1 GKERRDLRAS
11 GPWNE
16 QENEGRGR
24 GYHGGQAHERA
35 RGPYNEEENEGRGR
49 RYQGGQTHERARG
62 AWNEQENEGRGRR
75 YQGGQAQEGARGLR
89 NGQGNEG
96 RGRRMQPQENPHFY
110 QNPTPVG
117 AQLSEQ
123 PQQVKRIGYKF
134 LESLLQKDP
143 SEVVITLASSSGLKE
158 LLSQMAMKPNFL
170 QLVCQVIRKACS
182 SRMDRQSVQQLL
194 GLVKESNFLK
204 ICLPQYVSDMMTEAV
219 PAVRH
224 QYPVHI
230 SNIIS
235 LLQDLVSIFPVSSVQ
250 KISILLTVLPASINA
265 LRASG
270 VDITEETEKNLNK
283 VQMLVQH
290 LQEKRREGTLR
301 ADNYTLMQP
310 QTDGQEETYRTMT
323 IYPTYNEVHL
333 DKKPFLRPNNVSGRY
348 ESTSIYLDT
357 HFRLLREDFVRPLRE
372 GILELLQSF
381 EDKGL
386 RKKKFDDIRI
396 YFDTKIIAPLCS
408 PTGIVYKVQFDIKP
422 LKFVRWQNSKRLLY
436 GSLICMSKDHFETC
450 LFATVSNRDN
460 ADLAHGIVQLCFNAQ
475 SQALLAEVQPSD
487 SFLMVETTAYF
498 EAYLHVLEGLQE
510 IQEED
515 IPFQKYIVE
524 CDAQVKKPAYL
535 TMDTA
540 YNFAPLME
548 DPLSDEEIHPD
559 GLRRQSVHVLDTKQW
574 LSAET
579 LRLDESQMQA
589 LSLALTKELAII
601 QGPPGTGKTYVGLK
615 IVQALLT
622 NKHVWQTT
630 VQKSPILVVC
640 YTNHALDQFLEGIYT
655 FQKHGMVRVGG
666 RSSSEVLKQFTLREL
681 RKKCEFRHSLPMHLR
696 RAYVNITSEMKQAEQ
711 ELHEGA
717 KHLEC
722 TTYGVL
728 HERHLEACIAPH
740 HWDSLMNGLVRE
752 DGEEFYYSASQHSMI
767 LEWLGLGVTVF
778 TQDAAENIEAENP
791 EQEWEGEAEE
801 ELLEIPEEAD
811 LIQADRVIED
821 EEAAKPQGR
830 KEEEHRGAHG
840 LARVLLAMKLEDQE
854 EETAQ
859 PQRKTAEWEVTRK
872 KMKQK
877 MKAELCKLSA
887 MSELEAKA
895 IQDLWQLDLN
905 SRWRLYRLWLQTY
918 QGFIRRQILRH
929 EQQYQAAAERLTEL
943 RLQED
948 FCILKEAQV
957 VGMTTTGAAKYRQI
971 LQKVKPRIVIIEE
984 AAEVLEAHT
993 ITTLSKACQHLIL
1006 IGDHQQLRPSANV
1019 YDLAKNF
1026 NLEVSLF
1033 ERLVK
1038 VNFPFVRLKY
1048 QHRMCPEIA
1057 QLLSPHIYQEL
1068 ENHPSVLK
1076 YENIKGVLS
1085 NLFFVEHDFPEQ
1097 EIQEGKSHQNA
1108 HEAQF
1113 VVELCKYFLCQDY
1126 LPSQITILT
1135 TYTGQLFCLRK
1146 LMPAKTFAGV
1156 KVHVVDKYQGEE
1168 NDIILLSLVR
1178 SNKEERTG
1186 FLQIPNRICVALSRA
1201 KKGLYCIG
1209 NMRMLSKVPLWS
1221 KIIHILREKGHIGRS
1236 LVLCCQNH
1244 PETKTLVSTAADFSK
1259 VPEGGC
1265 SRPCEFR
1272 LSCGH
1277 VCTRACHPYDIEH
1290 KEYQCLKPC
1299 QKVLCADGHRCPRSC
1314 YEPCGPCMVIV
1325 EKTIS
1330 KCGHLQ
1336 MVPCFTPDSEFLCQ
1350 EPCQKKL
1357 NCGHACNK
1365 LCGQECTKQCPELVT
1380 VMLKCAKKGLYCI
1393 GNMRMLSKVPLW
1405 SKIIHILREKGHIG
1419 RSLVLCCQNH
1429 PETKTLVS
1437 TAADFSKVPEGG
1449 CSRPCEFRLSCG
1461 HVCTRACHPYDI
1473 EHKEYQCL
1481 KPCQKVLCADGHRC
1495 PWSCYEPCG
1504 PCMVIVEKTI
1514 SKCGH
1519 LQMVP
1524 CFTPDSEFLC
1534 QEPCQKKLNC
1544 GHACNK
1550 LCGQECTKQCPEL
1563 VTVMLKCGHN
1573 QQLKC
1578 QIAEEMKDEKPV
1590 ECKTKC
1596 SVTLECGHVCAGS
1609 CHTCFEGRFH
1619 KPCNSPCKRFLVCS
1633 HKCQQPCTT
1642 ECPPCQLECQNR
1654 CVHSR
1659 CKKKCGMSCF
1669 PCAEPCEWQCQHYR
1683 CTNLCSEPCNR
1694 PRCNVPCAKLLC
1706 CGHPCIG
1713 LCGEPCPK
1721 KCLVCDREELTQ
1733 IFFGF
1738 EEDPDARFVQLE
1750 DCGHVFESQG
1760 LDHYMDEDDNVI
1772 KLKVC
1777 PICQTPIRKNL
1788 RYGTIVKRRLDE
1800 IEKVKEKIQGS
1811 AQEIESSR
1819 QRLRAALLG
1828 NAVLQRNLP
1837 LKYLMLEDKLGA
1849 SDLSA
1854 KSIGLIENQLNFY
1867 ERVADLTNSLS
1878 KIDASERKALRK
1890 RLDEVQEWLDK
1901 PRLSFTGQELSD
1913 LQSEI
1918 QRLTYLLSLLARCKG
1933 ASGMIAPALAAEIA
1947 SAREIL
1953 EGTKKFTED
1962 DEAAM
1967 KAALERLYAALPLSG
1982 LGISEV
1988 ERVQIVRAIGCP
2000 RGHWFKCRNGHIYV
2014 IGDCG
2019 GAMERSTCPE
2029 CHAVI
2034 GGTNHTLDSTNS
2046 LASEMDGATHAAWSE
2061 TANNL
2066 LNFEELH
2073 RLL

>member
-1 GKERRDLRAS
+1 GQREERS
-11 GPWNE
+11 GGSIWRVPQSSKNKPRNHGGQSNSGVTGCWNE
-16 QENEGRGR
+16 QENEGRR
-24 GYHGGQAHERA
+24 MRHQGGQAHERA
-35 RGPYNEEENEGRGR
+35 RG
-49 RYQGGQTHERARG
+49 T
-62 AWNEQENEGRGRR
+62 WNEQGNEGKGRR
-75 YQGGQAQEGARGLR
+75 CQDGRAQEGARGPR
-89 NGQGNEG
+89 NGQENES
-96 RGRRMQPQENPHFY
+96 RGRRMQPRENLHFY
-110 QNPTPVG
+110 QNPTPGG
-117 AQLSEQ
+117 AQFSEQ
-123 PQQVKRIGYKF
+123 PQQVRRIGYKY

-143 SEVVITLASSSGLKE
+143 SEVVITLASSLGLKE
-158 LLSQMAMKPNFL
+158 LLSQTAMKPNFL
-170 QLVCQVIRKACS
+170 QLICQVLKKACS

-194 GLVKESNFLK
+194 GVVKESNFLK
-204 ICLPQYVSDMMTEAV
+204 ICLPQYVSDMIMEAV

-224 QYPVHI
+224 QYPLHI

-235 LLQDLVSIFPVSSVQ
+235 LLRDLISIFPASSVQ

-265 LRASG
+265 LKASG
-270 VDITEETEKNLNK
+270 VDITEETEKNLNE

-310 QTDGQEETYRTMT
+310 QTDSQEETYRTMT
-323 IYPTYNEVHL
+323 IYPTYNEVHHRE
-333 DKKPFLRPNNVSGRY
+333 KPFLRPNIVSGRY

-372 GILELLQSF
+372 GIWELLQSF
-381 EDKGL
+381 DDKGL

-396 YFDTKIIAPLCS
+396 YFDTRIIAPLCS
-408 PTGIVYKVQFDIKP
+408 PTSIVYKVQFDIKP

-450 LFATVSNRDN
+450 LFATVSNRDH
-460 ADLAHGIVQLCFNAQ
+460 ADLAHGIVQLCFNAE

-498 EAYLHVLEGLQE
+498 EAYRHVLEGLQE

-535 TMDTA
+535 TMDTD
-540 YNFAPLME
+540 YNFAPLVE
-548 DPLSDEEIHPD
+548 DPLPDEEIHPD
-559 GLRRQSVHVLDTKQW
+559 GLRRQSVRVLDPKQW
-574 LSAET
+574 LSMET

-589 LSLALTKELAII
+589 FSLALTKELAII

-622 NKHVWQTT
+622 NKHVWQGTA
-630 VQKSPILVVC
+630 QKSPILIVC

-655 FQKHGMVRVGG
+655 FQKDGMVRVGG
-666 RSSSEVLKQFTLREL
+666 RSSSEVLKQFTLKEL
-681 RKKCEFRHSLPMHLR
+681 RKKSEFRYNLPMHLR
-696 RAYVNITSEMKQAEQ
+696 RAYVNVRGDFTGDDGTSEMKQAEQ

-717 KHLEC
+717 KRLEC

-728 HERHLEACIAPH
+728 HERHLEACIAPK
-740 HWDSLMNGLVRE
+740 HWDSLMSGL
-752 DGEEFYYSASQHSMI
+752 DNEEFYYSASRHSMI
-767 LEWLGLGVTVF
+767 LEWLGLGTTVF
-778 TQDAAENIEAENP
+778 TQNAAENTGAENSGGQQ
-791 EQEWEGEAEE
+791 EREEEWEGEAEE
-801 ELLEIPEEAD
+801 ELLQIPEEAD
-811 LIQADRVIED
+811 LIEADRVIED

-830 KEEEHRGAHG
+830 KEEEHRAVHE
-840 LARVLLAMKLEDQE
+840 LASMLLAMKLEDQE
-854 EETAQ
+854 EGTAQ
-859 PQRKTAEWEVTRK
+859 TQQKTMQWEVTAAQRK

-877 MKAELCKLSA
+877 MKVELRKLNA
-887 MSELEAKA
+887 MTELEAKA
-895 IQDLWQLDLN
+895 IQNLWQLDLS
-905 SRWRLYRLWLQTY
+905 SRWRLYRFWLQTY
-918 QGFIRRQILRH
+918 QGLIRQRILQH
-929 EQQYQAAAERLTEL
+929 ERQYQAAAERLTEL

-948 FCILKEAQV
+948 LCILKEAQV

-971 LQKVKPRIVIIEE
+971 LQKVEPRIVIVEE

-993 ITTLSKACQHLIL
+993 IATLSKACQHLIL
-1006 IGDHQQLRPSANV
+1006 IGDHQQLRPTANV

-1038 VNFPFVRLKY
+1038 VDFPFVCLKY
-1048 QHRMCPEIA
+1048 QHRMRPEIA
-1057 QLLSPHIYQEL
+1057 QLISPHIYQEL

-1097 EIQEGKSHQNA
+1097 EIQEGKSHQNL

-1113 VVELCKYFLCQDY
+1113 VVELCKYLLCQGY

-1178 SNKEERTG
+1178 SNREERTG

-1209 NMRMLSKVPLWS
+1209 NMRMLGKVPLWS
-1221 KIIHILREKGHIGRS
+1221 TIIRTLWDKGHIGRS
-1236 LVLCCQNH
+1236 LALCCQNH
-1244 PETKTLVSTAADFSK
+1244 PENKTLVSTAADFSQ

-1277 VCTRACHPYDIEH
+1277 VCTRACHPYDIQH
-1290 KEYQCLKPC
+1290 KDYQCLKPC
-1299 QKVLCADGHRCPRSC
+1299 QKVLCADGHRCPRTC
-1314 YEPCGPCMVIV
+1314 YEPCGPCVVTV

-1330 KCGHLQ
+1330 NCGHLQ
-1336 MVPCFTPDSEFLCQ
+1336 MVPCSTPDSKFLCQ

-1357 NCGHACNK
+1357 NCGHTCNNF
-1365 LCGQECTKQCPELVT
+1365 CGQECTKRCCELVT
-1380 VMLKCAKKGLYCI
+1380 V
-1393 GNMRMLSKVPLW
+1393 
-1405 SKIIHILREKGHIG
+1405 
-1419 RSLVLCCQNH
+1419 
-1429 PETKTLVS
+1429 T
-1437 TAADFSKVPEGG
+1437 
-1449 CSRPCEFRLSCG
+1449 
-1461 HVCTRACHPYDI
+1461 
-1473 EHKEYQCL
+1473 
-1481 KPCQKVLCADGHRC
+1481 
-1495 PWSCYEPCG
+1495 
-1504 PCMVIVEKTI
+1504 
-1514 SKCGH
+1514 
-1519 LQMVP
+1519 
-1524 CFTPDSEFLC
+1524 
-1534 QEPCQKKLNC
+1534 
-1544 GHACNK
+1544 
-1550 LCGQECTKQCPEL
+1550 
-1563 VTVMLKCGHN
+1563 LKCGHN
-1573 QQLKC
+1573 QQVKC
-1578 QIAEEMKDEKPV
+1578 WITEEMKHGKPV

-1596 SVTLECGHVCAGS
+1596 SVTLECGHVCSGS

-1619 KPCNSPCKRFLVCS
+1619 KPCNSPCKHFLVCS

-1642 ECPPCQLECQNR
+1642 ECPPCQLECQN
-1654 CVHSR
+1654 CCIHSR
-1659 CKKKCGMSCF
+1659 CKKKCGENCV
-1669 PCAEPCEWQCQHYR
+1669 PCAEPCEWRCQHYQ
-1683 CTNLCSEPCNR
+1683 CTSLCSEPCNR

-1760 LDHYMDEDDNVI
+1760 LDHYMDDDEDDDVI

-1777 PICQTPIRKNL
+1777 PICQTPIRRNL

-1811 AQEIESSR
+1811 ALEIESSR
-1819 QRLRAALLG
+1819 QRLQAALTG
-1828 NAVLQRNLP
+1828 NAALQRNLP
-1837 LKYLMLEDKLGA
+1837 IKYLMLQHKLEA
-1849 SDLSA
+1849 SDLSR

-1867 ERVADLTNSLS
+1867 QRVADLTNSMS
-1878 KIDASERKALRK
+1878 KIDASERKGLRK

-1918 QRLTYLLSLLARCKG
+1918 QRLTYLLNLLARCEG
-1933 ASGMIAPALAAEIA
+1933 ATRMITPALAADIA
-1947 SAREIL
+1947 SIRKIL
-1953 EGTKKFTED
+1953 EETKKFTKEN
-1962 DEAAM
+1962 EAAV
-1967 KAALERLYAALPLSG
+1967 KAKLQRLRTALPVSG
-1982 LGISEV
+1982 LGISEA
-1988 ERVQIVRAIGCP
+1988 ERVQIVNAIGCP

-2014 IGDCG
+2014 IGECG
-2019 GAMERSTCPE
+2019 GAMERSKCPE

-2034 GGTNHTLDSTNS
+2034 GGTNHALDSTNS

>member
-1 GKERRDLRAS
+1 VWHADHWDTAFVQRGRNRTNNAS
-11 GPWNE
+11 GLAAQLGESRQASNYTLLP
-16 QENEGRGR
+16 
-24 GYHGGQAHERA
+24 GQREERF
-35 RGPYNEEENEGRGR
+35 ENEGRGR
-49 RYQGGQTHERARG
+49 RYE
-62 AWNEQENEGRGRR
+62 
-75 YQGGQAQEGARGLR
+75 GGQAQEGARGLR
-89 NGQGNEG
+89 NGQENEG
-96 RGRRMQPQENPHFY
+96 RGRKMQPQENPCFY
-110 QNPTPVG
+110 QNPTPG
-117 AQLSEQ
+117 GTQLSEQ
-123 PQQVKRIGYKF
+123 PQQVRRIGYKF
-134 LESLLQKDP
+134 LETLLQKDP
-143 SEVVITLASSSGLKE
+143 SEVVITLASSLGLKE
-158 LLSQMAMKPNFL
+158 LLSQTAMKPNFL
-170 QLVCQVIRKACS
+170 QLVCQVLRKACS

-194 GLVKESNFLK
+194 GVVKESNFLK
-204 ICLPQYVSDMMTEAV
+204 ICLPQYVSDMMMEAV
-219 PAVRH
+219 PAARH

-235 LLQDLVSIFPVSSVQ
+235 LLQDLISIFPASSVQ

-310 QTDGQEETYRTMT
+310 GPDGQEETYRTMT
-323 IYPTYNEVHL
+323 IYPTYNEVHH
-333 DKKPFLRPNNVSGRY
+333 DEKPFLRPNIVSGRY

-357 HFRLLREDFVRPLRE
+357 HFRLLREDFIRPLRE

-386 RKKKFDDIRI
+386 RKKKFNDIRI
-396 YFDTKIIAPLCS
+396 YFDTRIITPLCS

-498 EAYLHVLEGLQE
+498 EAYRHVLEGLQE

-524 CDAQVKKPAYL
+524 CDVQVEKPTYL

-548 DPLSDEEIHPD
+548 DPLSDAEMHPD
-559 GLRRQSVHVLDTKQW
+559 GLRRQSVHILDPKQW
-574 LSAET
+574 LSMET

-589 LSLALTKELAII
+589 LSLALTKELAVI

-622 NKHVWQTT
+622 NKHVWQSTD
-630 VQKSPILVVC
+630 QKSPILIVC

-666 RSSSEVLKQFTLREL
+666 RSSSQVLKQFTLREL
-681 RKKCEFRHSLPMHLR
+681 RKKCEFRYNLPMHLR

-728 HERHLEACIAPH
+728 HERHLEACIAPQ
-740 HWDSLMNGLVRE
+740 HWDSLMNGLVS
-752 DGEEFYYSASQHSMI
+752 EFYYSASQHSMI

-778 TQDAAENIEAENP
+778 TQNAAEDVVQERE
-791 EQEWEGEAEE
+791 EEWEGEAEE
-801 ELLEIPEEAD
+801 ELLQIPEEAD

-830 KEEEHRGAHG
+830 KEEEHRAVHE
-840 LARVLLAMKLEDQE
+840 LASVLLAMKVEDQE
-854 EETAQ
+854 EGTAQ
-859 PQRKTAEWEVTRK
+859 PQQKTMQWEITAAQRK

-877 MKAELCKLSA
+877 MKVELRKLSA
-887 MSELEAKA
+887 MTELEAKA
-895 IQDLWQLDLN
+895 VQDLWQLDLS

-918 QGFIRRQILRH
+918 QGFIRRRILQH

-948 FCILKEAQV
+948 LCILKEAQV

-971 LQKVKPRIVIIEE
+971 LQKVEPRIVIVEE

-1006 IGDHQQLRPSANV
+1006 IGDHQQLRPTANV

-1048 QHRMCPEIA
+1048 QHRMRPEIA

-1097 EIQEGKSHQNA
+1097 EIQEGKSHQNP

-1209 NMRMLSKVPLWS
+1209 NMRMLGSVPLWS
-1221 KIIHILREKGHIGRS
+1221 KIIHTLREKGHIGRS

-1265 SRPCEFR
+1265 SRPCECR

-1277 VCTRACHPYDIEH
+1277 VCTRACHPYDTQH

-1336 MVPCFTPDSEFLCQ
+1336 MVPCSISDTEFLCQ

-1357 NCGHACNK
+1357 NCGHTCNK
-1365 LCGQECTKQCPELVT
+1365 FCGQECTK
-1380 VMLKCAKKGLYCI
+1380 
-1393 GNMRMLSKVPLW
+1393 R
-1405 SKIIHILREKGHIG
+1405 
-1419 RSLVLCCQNH
+1419 
-1429 PETKTLVS
+1429 
-1437 TAADFSKVPEGG
+1437 
-1449 CSRPCEFRLSCG
+1449 
-1461 HVCTRACHPYDI
+1461 
-1473 EHKEYQCL
+1473 
-1481 KPCQKVLCADGHRC
+1481 
-1495 PWSCYEPCG
+1495 
-1504 PCMVIVEKTI
+1504 
-1514 SKCGH
+1514 
-1519 LQMVP
+1519 
-1524 CFTPDSEFLC
+1524 
-1534 QEPCQKKLNC
+1534 
-1544 GHACNK
+1544 
-1550 LCGQECTKQCPEL
+1550 CPEL

-1573 QQLKC
+1573 QQVKC
-1578 QIAEEMKDEKPV
+1578 WMTEEMKHEMPV

-1596 SVTLECGHVCAGS
+1596 SVMLKCGHVCSGS

-1642 ECPPCQLECQNR
+1642 ECPPCQLECQNH
-1654 CVHSR
+1654 CIHSK
-1659 CKKKCGMSCF
+1659 CKKKCGERCF
-1669 PCAEPCEWQCQHYR
+1669 PCAEPCEWRCQHYQ
-1683 CTNLCSEPCNR
+1683 CTNLCSEPCSR

-1721 KCLVCDREELTQ
+1721 KCLVCDHEELTQ

-1760 LDHYMDEDDNVI
+1760 LDHYMDDDDDDVI

-1777 PICQTPIRKNL
+1777 PLCQTPIRKNL

-1800 IEKVKEKIQGS
+1800 IERVKEKIQGP

-1819 QRLRAALLG
+1819 QRLQAALTG
-1828 NAVLQRNLP
+1828 SAVLQRNLP
-1837 LKYLMLEDKLGA
+1837 LKYLMLEDKLKA
-1849 SDLSA
+1849 SDLST
-1854 KSIGLIENQLNFY
+1854 KSIGLIENELNFY
-1867 ERVADLTNSLS
+1867 KRVADLTNSMS
-1878 KIDASERKALRK
+1878 KIDASERKGLRK
-1890 RLDEVQEWLDK
+1890 RLHEVQEWLDK

-1918 QRLTYLLSLLARCKG
+1918 QRLTHLMNLLARCKG
-1933 ASGMIAPALAAEIA
+1933 ASGMITPALGAEIA
-1947 SAREIL
+1947 RVRAVL
-1953 EGTKKFTED
+1953 EGTKQFTEE
-1962 DEAAM
+1962 DEAAV
-1967 KAALERLYAALPLSG
+1967 KADLERLCAALPLLG
-1982 LGISEV
+1982 LGVSEA
-1988 ERVQIVRAIGCP
+1988 ERVQIVSAIGCP

-2014 IGDCG
+2014 IGECG
-2019 GAMERSTCPE
+2019 GAMERSRCPE
-2029 CHAVI
+2029 CQAVI
-2034 GGTNHTLDSTNS
+2034 GGADHALDSTNS
-2046 LASEMDGATHAAWSE
+2046 LAPEMDGATHAAWSE

-2066 LNFEELH
+2066 LNLAEPPH
-2073 RLL
+2073 RL

>member
-1 GKERRDLRAS
+1 MDGAGQEPRSWQSRPGERGHANHRFTQTSRDRVNNGSGQAHKRAAQAGENPQASNYPLLPGQREENFGGTGRFFNHGRRNQGGQANS
-11 GPWNE
+11 GSTGHWNE

-24 GYHGGQAHERA
+24 KHQDRQAHERARGSWNEQENEGRVKRYQGGQAHERA
-35 RGPYNEEENEGRGR
+35 RRPWNEQENEGRVK
-49 RYQGGQTHERARG
+49 RYQGGQTHERAREP
-62 AWNEQENEGRGRR
+62 WNEQENEGRVKR
-75 YQGGQAQEGARGLR
+75 YQGGQAHERAREPWNEQKNEDRGRKHQSGQAHDGARGLR
-89 NGQGNEG
+89 NGQENEG
-96 RGRRMQPQENPHFY
+96 RGRRMQPGENPRFH
-110 QNPTPVG
+110 QNPTPGG

-123 PQQVKRIGYKF
+123 PQQTKRIGYKF

-143 SEVVITLASSSGLKE
+143 SEVVITLASSLGLKE
-158 LLSQMAMKPNFL
+158 LLSQTSMKPTFL
-170 QLVCQVIRKACS
+170 QLICQVLRKACS

-194 GLVKESNFLK
+194 GVVKESNFLK
-204 ICLPQYVSDMMTEAV
+204 ICLPQYVSDMITEAV

-224 QYPVHI
+224 QYPEHI
-230 SNIIS
+230 GNIIS
-235 LLQDLVSIFPVSSVQ
+235 LLQDLISIFPASSVQ
-250 KISILLTVLPASINA
+250 NTSILLTVLPASINA

-270 VDITEETEKNLNK
+270 VDITEETEKNLKK

-310 QTDGQEETYRTMT
+310 QADGQEETYRTMT
-323 IYPTYNEVHL
+323 IYPTYNEVHH
-333 DKKPFLRPNNVSGRY
+333 DEKPFLRPNIVSGRY

-396 YFDTKIIAPLCS
+396 YFDTRIITPLCS
-408 PTGIVYKVQFDIKP
+408 SSGIVYKVQFDTKP

-436 GSLICMSKDHFETC
+436 GSLVCMSKDHFETC
-450 LFATVSNRDN
+450 LFATVSNRDS
-460 ADLAHGIVQLCFNAQ
+460 ADLAQGIVQLCFNTQ

-498 EAYLHVLEGLQE
+498 EAYRHVLEGLQE
-510 IQEED
+510 IHEED

-524 CDAQVKKPAYL
+524 CDAHVKEPTYL
-535 TMDTA
+535 TMGTT

-548 DPLSDEEIHPD
+548 DSPTDEDMHPD
-559 GLRRQSVHVLDTKQW
+559 GLRRQSVNVLDSNQW
-574 LSAET
+574 PSMET

-622 NKHVWQTT
+622 NEHVWQST

-655 FQKHGMVRVGG
+655 FQKSGMVRVGG

-681 RKKCEFRHSLPMHLR
+681 RKKCEFRRNLPMHLR
-696 RAYVNITSEMKQAEQ
+696 RAYVNITSQMKQAEQ

-728 HERHLEACIAPH
+728 HERHLEACIAPQ
-740 HWDSLMNGLVRE
+740 HWDSLMSGLDE
-752 DGEEFYYSASQHSMI
+752 EEFYYNGSMI

-778 TQDAAENIEAENP
+778 TQSAAENLGAENP
-791 EQEWEGEAEE
+791 GGQQQREEEQEVEAEE

-821 EEAAKPQGR
+821 EETAKPRRR
-830 KEEEHRGAHG
+830 KEEAVHE
-840 LARVLLAMKLEDQE
+840 LASVLLAMKLENQE
-854 EETAQ
+854 EGTAQ
-859 PQRKTAEWEVTRK
+859 PQQKAMQWEITAAQRK

-877 MKAELCKLSA
+877 MRVELRKLSA
-887 MSELEAKA
+887 MTELEAKT
-895 IQDLWQLDLN
+895 IRDVWQLDLS
-905 SRWRLYRLWLQTY
+905 SRWRLYRHWLQMY
-918 QGFIRRQILRH
+918 QGFIRRRILQH
-929 EQQYQAAAERLTEL
+929 EQQYQAAAERLAEL

-948 FCILKEAQV
+948 LCILKEAQV

-971 LQKVKPRIVIIEE
+971 LQKVEPRIVIVEE

-1006 IGDHQQLRPSANV
+1006 IGDHQQ
-1019 YDLAKNF
+1019 
-1026 NLEVSLF
+1026 
-1033 ERLVK
+1033 
-1038 VNFPFVRLKY
+1038 
-1048 QHRMCPEIA
+1048 HRMRPEIA
-1057 QLLSPHIYQEL
+1057 RLLSPHIYQEL

-1097 EIQEGKSHQNA
+1097 EIQEGKSHQNL

-1135 TYTGQLFCLRK
+1135 TYTGQLSCLRK

-1178 SNKEERTG
+1178 SNKEERSG
-1186 FLQIPNRICVALSRA
+1186 FLQISNRICVALSRA

-1209 NMRMLSKVPLWS
+1209 NMRMLGKVPLWS
-1221 KIIHILREKGHIGRS
+1221 KIIHTLREKGHIGRS
-1236 LVLCCQNH
+1236 LMLCCQNH
-1244 PETKTLVSTAADFSK
+1244 PETKTLVSAAADFSK

-1277 VCTRACHPYDIEH
+1277 VCTRACHPYDTQH

-1299 QKVLCADGHRCPRSC
+1299 QKVLCTDGHRCPQLC
-1314 YEPCGPCMVIV
+1314 YEPCGPCMVKV

-1330 KCGHLQ
+1330 KCGHQQ
-1336 MVPCFTPDSEFLCQ
+1336 MVPCSTPDTEFFCQ

-1357 NCGHACNK
+1357 NCGHTCNK
-1365 LCGQECTKQCPELVT
+1365 FCGQECTTACPELVT
-1380 VMLKCAKKGLYCI
+1380 VA
-1393 GNMRMLSKVPLW
+1393 
-1405 SKIIHILREKGHIG
+1405 
-1419 RSLVLCCQNH
+1419 
-1429 PETKTLVS
+1429 
-1437 TAADFSKVPEGG
+1437 
-1449 CSRPCEFRLSCG
+1449 
-1461 HVCTRACHPYDI
+1461 
-1473 EHKEYQCL
+1473 
-1481 KPCQKVLCADGHRC
+1481 
-1495 PWSCYEPCG
+1495 
-1504 PCMVIVEKTI
+1504 
-1514 SKCGH
+1514 
-1519 LQMVP
+1519 
-1524 CFTPDSEFLC
+1524 
-1534 QEPCQKKLNC
+1534 
-1544 GHACNK
+1544 
-1550 LCGQECTKQCPEL
+1550 
-1563 VTVMLKCGHN
+1563 LKCGHI
-1573 QQLKC
+1573 QQVKC
-1578 QIAEEMKDEKPV
+1578 WITEEMKHGMPV

-1596 SVTLECGHVCAGS
+1596 SVTLECGHVCPGS

-1619 KPCNSPCKRFLVCS
+1619 KPCNRPCKRFLVCS

-1642 ECPPCQLECQNR
+1642 ECPPCQLDCQNH
-1654 CVHSR
+1654 CIHSR
-1659 CKKKCGMSCF
+1659 CKKKCGESCF
-1669 PCAEPCEWQCQHYR
+1669 PCAEPCEWRCRHYQ

-1694 PRCNVPCAKLLC
+1694 PRCNVPCTKLLH

-1713 LCGEPCPK
+1713 LCGEPCPQ
-1721 KCLVCDREELTQ
+1721 KCLVCDREEVTQ

-1760 LDHYMDEDDNVI
+1760 LDHYMDEDDDVI

-1777 PICQTPIRKNL
+1777 PVCQTPIRKNL
-1788 RYGTIVKRRLDE
+1788 RYGTIVQRRLDE
-1800 IEKVKEKIQGS
+1800 IERVKEKIQGPV
-1811 AQEIESSR
+1811 QEIESRR
-1819 QRLRAALLG
+1819 QSLQAALAG

-1837 LKYLMLEDKLGA
+1837 LKYLMLEDKLRV
-1849 SDLSA
+1849 SVLST
-1854 KSIGLIENQLNFY
+1854 KSIGLIENLLNFY
-1867 ERVADLTNSLS
+1867 ERLADLTNSMS
-1878 KIDASERKALRK
+1878 KIDASERKELRK
-1890 RLDEVQEWLDK
+1890 RLDEVQKWLDK

-1913 LQSEI
+1913 LQVEI

-1933 ASGMIAPALAAEIA
+1933 ASGRITPALAEEIA
-1947 SAREIL
+1947 SVREIL
-1953 EGTKKFTED
+1953 EGTKKFRDE
-1962 DEAAM
+1962 DEAVV
-1967 KAALERLYAALPLSG
+1967 KTKLERLCRALPVSG
-1982 LGISEV
+1982 LGISEA
-1988 ERVQIVRAIGCP
+1988 ERVQIVSAVGCSP
-2000 RGHWFKCRNGHIYV
+2000 GHWFKCKNGHIYV
-2014 IGDCG
+2014 IGECG
-2019 GAMERSTCPE
+2019 GAMERSRCPE
-2029 CHAVI
+2029 CHEAI

-2046 LASEMDGATHAAWSE
+2046 LAPEMDGATHAAWSD

-2066 LNFEELH
+2066 LNFEELR

>member
-1 GKERRDLRAS
+1 MEGAGRGPGLRLPRAGRRGHADHWDTGFIQRGRNRINSVSGQTHKTVAQAGENPQTSNYTPLLGQREERSECFFSRGRRNQGGQANS
-11 GPWNE
+11 GATGHWNE
-16 QENEGRGR
+16 QENEGRGK
-24 GYHGGQAHERA
+24 
-35 RGPYNEEENEGRGR
+35 

-62 AWNEQENEGRGRR
+62 PWNEQENEGRRRRHQGGQAYERDRGLWNEQDNEGRGRR
-75 YQGGQAQEGARGLR
+75 YQGGQAYERARGPWNMQENEGRGKCYQGGQALSGQAQEDARGLR
-89 NGQGNEG
+89 NGQENEG
-96 RGRRMQPQENPHFY
+96 KGRRIQPGRNTHFY
-110 QNPTPVG
+110 QKPTPGG

-123 PQQVKRIGYKF
+123 PQQVKKIGYKF
-134 LESLLQKDP
+134 LEGLLQKDP

-158 LLSQMAMKPNFL
+158 LLSQTAMKPSFL
-170 QLVCQVIRKACS
+170 QLICQVLRKACS

-194 GLVKESNFLK
+194 GVVKESNFLK
-204 ICLPQYVSDMMTEAV
+204 ICLPQYVSDMVTEAV

-224 QYPVHI
+224 QYPEHI
-230 SNIIS
+230 GNIIL
-235 LLQDLVSIFPVSSVQ
+235 LLQDLISIFPASSVQ

-270 VDITEETEKNLNK
+270 VDIMEETEKNLNK

-301 ADNYTLMQP
+301 ADNYTLMQL
-310 QTDGQEETYRTMT
+310 QADGQEETYRTMT
-323 IYPTYNEVHL
+323 IYPTYNEVHH
-333 DKKPFLRPNNVSGRY
+333 DEKPFLRPNIVSGRY

-372 GILELLQSF
+372 GISELLQSF

-396 YFDTKIIAPLCS
+396 YFDTRIIAPLCS
-408 PTGIVYKVQFDIKP
+408 PTGVVYKVQFDTKP
-422 LKFVRWQNSKRLLY
+422 LKFVRWQNSRRLLY
-436 GSLICMSKDHFETC
+436 GSLVCMSKDHFETC
-450 LFATVSNRDN
+450 LFATVSNRDST
-460 ADLAHGIVQLCFNAQ
+460 DLAKGIVQLCFNAQ
-475 SQALLAEVQPSD
+475 SQALLAEVRPSD

-498 EAYLHVLEGLQE
+498 EAYRHVLEGLQE

-524 CDAQVKKPAYL
+524 CDAQVKEPTYL
-535 TMDTA
+535 TVDTT
-540 YNFAPLME
+540 YNFAPLTE
-548 DPLSDEEIHPD
+548 DPLADEERAPD
-559 GLRRQSVHVLDTKQW
+559 GLRRQSFHVLDPNRW
-574 LSAET
+574 PSMET
-579 LRLDESQMQA
+579 LGLDESQMEA
-589 LSLALTKELAII
+589 LRLALTKELAII

-630 VQKSPILVVC
+630 VQNSPILVVC

-681 RKKCEFRHSLPMHLR
+681 RKKCEFRHNLPMHLR
-696 RAYVNITSEMKQAEQ
+696 RAYVNITSQMKQAEE
-711 ELHEGA
+711 ELHKGA

-728 HERHLEACIAPH
+728 HERHLEACIAPQ
-740 HWDSLMNGLVRE
+740 HWDSLMKGL
-752 DGEEFYYSASQHSMI
+752 DHEEFYYSAAQHSVI

-778 TQDAAENIEAENP
+778 TQSAAEDIEAENP
-791 EQEWEGEAEE
+791 GGQQEREEEQEGEAE

-821 EEAAKPQGR
+821 EEAAKPQKR
-830 KEEEHRGAHG
+830 KEEEHRAVRE
-840 LARVLLAMKLEDQE
+840 LASVLLAMKLENE
-854 EETAQ
+854 EEGTAQ
-859 PQRKTAEWEVTRK
+859 PQQKTVQWEITASQRK

-877 MKAELCKLSA
+877 MRVELRKLSA
-887 MSELEAKA
+887 MTELEAKS
-895 IQDLWQLDLN
+895 IQDLWQLDLS

-918 QGFIRRQILRH
+918 QGFIRRRILQH
-929 EQQYQAAAERLTEL
+929 EQQYQAAAERLAEL

-948 FCILKEAQV
+948 LCILKEAKV

-971 LQKVKPRIVIIEE
+971 LQKVEPRIVIVEE

-1006 IGDHQQLRPSANV
+1006 IGDHQQLQPSANV

-1048 QHRMCPEIA
+1048 QHRMRPEIA

-1097 EIQEGKSHQNA
+1097 EIQEGKSHQNP

-1156 KVHVVDKYQGEE
+1156 KVYVVDKYQGEE

-1209 NMRMLSKVPLWS
+1209 NMRMLGKVPLWS
-1221 KIIHILREKGHIGRS
+1221 KIIHTLREKGNIGRS
-1236 LVLCCQNH
+1236 LMLCCQNH

-1265 SRPCEFR
+1265 SHPCEFR

-1277 VCTRACHPYDIEH
+1277 VCTRACHPYDAQH
-1290 KEYQCLKPC
+1290 KKYQCLKPC
-1299 QKVLCADGHRCPRSC
+1299 QKVLCTKGHRCLQSC

-1336 MVPCFTPDSEFLCQ
+1336 MVPCSCPDSEFVCQ

-1357 NCGHACNK
+1357 NCGHTCNRF
-1365 LCGQECTKQCPELVT
+1365 CGQECTVRCPELVE
-1380 VMLKCAKKGLYCI
+1380 V
-1393 GNMRMLSKVPLW
+1393 
-1405 SKIIHILREKGHIG
+1405 
-1419 RSLVLCCQNH
+1419 
-1429 PETKTLVS
+1429 TLQ
-1437 TAADFSKVPEGG
+1437 
-1449 CSRPCEFRLSCG
+1449 CG
-1461 HVCTRACHPYDI
+1461 HSQQV
-1473 EHKEYQCL
+1473 
-1481 KPCQKVLCADGHRC
+1481 
-1495 PWSCYEPCG
+1495 
-1504 PCMVIVEKTI
+1504 
-1514 SKCGH
+1514 KCWI
-1519 LQMVP
+1519 
-1524 CFTPDSEFLC
+1524 T
-1534 QEPCQKKLNC
+1534 
-1544 GHACNK
+1544 
-1550 LCGQECTKQCPEL
+1550 
-1563 VTVMLKCGHN
+1563 
-1573 QQLKC
+1573 
-1578 QIAEEMKDEKPV
+1578 EEMKHGKPV
-1590 ECKTKC
+1590 ECRTKC
-1596 SVTLECGHVCAGS
+1596 SVTLECGHVCSGS

-1619 KPCNSPCKRFLVCS
+1619 KPCSSPCKRFLVCS
-1633 HKCQQPCTT
+1633 HKCRQPCTV
-1642 ECPPCQLECQNR
+1642 ECPPCQLDCQNH

-1659 CKKKCGMSCF
+1659 CKKKCGERCF
-1669 PCAEPCEWQCQHYR
+1669 PCVEPCEWRCQHYQ

-1694 PRCNVPCAKLLC
+1694 PRCNVPCTKLLR

-1721 KCLVCDREELTQ
+1721 KCLVCDHEEVTQ

-1760 LDHYMDEDDNVI
+1760 LDHYMDEDDDVI

-1777 PICQTPIRKNL
+1777 PVCQTPVRKNL

-1800 IEKVKEKIQGS
+1800 IEKVKEKIQGP

-1819 QRLRAALLG
+1819 RRLQAALIG

-1837 LKYLMLEDKLGA
+1837 HKYLMLEDKLKA
-1849 SDLSA
+1849 SDLSI

-1867 ERVADLTNSLS
+1867 KRVADLTDSMS
-1878 KIDASERKALRK
+1878 KIDVNERKGLKK
-1890 RLDEVQEWLDK
+1890 RLDEVQEWLDL
-1901 PRLSFTGQELSD
+1901 PRISFTGQELSD
-1913 LQSEI
+1913 LQAEI
-1918 QRLTYLLSLLARCKG
+1918 QRLTFLQSLLSRCKS
-1933 ASGMIAPALAAEIA
+1933 ASGMITAALAAEIA
-1947 SAREIL
+1947 SVREIL
-1953 EGTKKFTED
+1953 EGTKKFTKA
-1962 DEAAM
+1962 DEAAV
-1967 KAALERLYAALPLSG
+1967 KAELERLCTALPVSG
-1982 LGISEV
+1982 LGISEA

-2014 IGDCG
+2014 IGECG
-2019 GAMERSTCPE
+2019 GAMERSKCPE

-2046 LASEMDGATHAAWSE
+2046 LAPEMDGATHAAWSE
-2061 TANNL
+2061 AANNL
-2066 LNFEELH
+2066 LNFEELR

>member
-1 GKERRDLRAS
+1 GQREERFRSQIWRVPQSSKNKPRNQDGQANSGITRCCNGQENENRGRRHQGGRAYERTRGPWDEQENEDRGRRCQGGQARERTG

-16 QENEGRGR
+16 QENEGKGKR
-24 GYHGGQAHERA
+24 YQNGQAQEGT
-35 RGPYNEEENEGRGR
+35 RGLK
-49 RYQGGQTHERARG
+49 
-62 AWNEQENEGRGRR
+62 NEQENESRGRR
-75 YQGGQAQEGARGLR
+75 L
-89 NGQGNEG
+89 
-96 RGRRMQPQENPHFY
+96 QPWENPHFY
-110 QNPTPVG
+110 ENPTLGG

-123 PQQVKRIGYKF
+123 PQQVRRIGYKF
-134 LESLLQKDP
+134 LESLLWKDP
-143 SEVVITLASSSGLKE
+143 SEVVITLASSLGLKE
-158 LLSQMAMKPNFL
+158 LLSQVAMKPGFL
-170 QLVCQVIRKACS
+170 QLVCKVLRKACS
-182 SRMDRQSVQQLL
+182 SRMDRKSVQQLL
-194 GLVKESNFLK
+194 GVVRESNFLK
-204 ICLPQYVSDMMTEAV
+204 ICLPQYVSDMITEAD
-219 PAVRH
+219 PAVRQ

-230 SNIIS
+230 SSIVS
-235 LLQDLVSIFPVSSVQ
+235 LLRDLISVFPASSVQ
-250 KISILLTVLPASINA
+250 KISILLTVLPTSINA
-265 LRASG
+265 LKASG
-270 VDITEETEKNLNK
+270 VDITEETEKDLNE
-283 VQMLVQH
+283 VQNLVQH
-290 LQEKRREGTLR
+290 LWEKRREGTLR
-301 ADNYTLMQP
+301 TDNYILMQS
-310 QTDGQEETYRTMT
+310 QTDSQEETYRTMA
-323 IYPTYNEVHL
+323 IFPTYNEIHH
-333 DKKPFLRPNNVSGRY
+333 DEKPFLRPNIVSGRY
-348 ESTSIYLDT
+348 ESTNIYLDT

-381 EDKGL
+381 DRGL
-386 RKKKFDDIRI
+386 RNKKNDDIRI
-396 YFDTKIIAPLCS
+396 YSDTQIITPLCS

-436 GSLICMSKDHFETC
+436 GSLVCMSKDRFETC

-460 ADLAHGIVQLCFNAQ
+460 ADLAHGIVHLCFHEQ
-475 SQALLAEVQPSD
+475 SWALLAEVQPSD

-498 EAYLHVLEGLQE
+498 EAYRHVLEGLQE
-510 IQEED
+510 IREED

-548 DPLSDEEIHPD
+548 DPLSDEDIRPD
-559 GLRRQSVHVLDTKQW
+559 SLRKQSVRVLDPNQW
-574 LSAET
+574 LSMET

-615 IVQALLT
+615 IVKALLT
-622 NKHVWQTT
+622 NKHVWQSTT
-630 VQKSPILVVC
+630 QKSPILIVC

-681 RKKCEFRHSLPMHLR
+681 RKKCQFRYNLPMHLR
-696 RAYVNITSEMKQAEQ
+696 RAYVNITSEMKQAEE
-711 ELHEGA
+711 ELHEGVER
-717 KHLEC
+717 LEY

-728 HERHLEACIAPH
+728 HECHLKACIAPQ
-740 HWDSLMNGLVRE
+740 HWDSLMNGLE
-752 DGEEFYYSASQHSMI
+752 DDIASRHSVI
-767 LEWLGLGVTVF
+767 LEWLGLGVTVI
-778 TQDAAENIEAENP
+778 TQNATENILSENSGHQQ
-791 EQEWEGEAEE
+791 ETEEEWEDKVEE

-811 LIQADRVIED
+811 LIQADRVIDD
-821 EEAAKPQGR
+821 EEASKPQGR
-830 KEEEHRGAHG
+830 KEEAHRAVHELAG
-840 LARVLLAMKLEDQE
+840 LLLAVNLGDQE
-854 EETAQ
+854 EGTAQ
-859 PQRKTAEWEVTRK
+859 PQQKTMQWEITAAQRK

-877 MKAELCKLSA
+877 MKVELHKPST
-887 MSELEAKA
+887 MTELEAEA
-895 IQDLWQLDLN
+895 IQDLWQLSLS
-905 SRWRLYRLWLQTY
+905 SRWKLYRLWLQTY
-918 QGFIRRQILRH
+918 REFLRQRILHH

-948 FCILKEAQV
+948 ICILREAQV

-971 LQKVKPRIVIIEE
+971 LQKVEPRIVIVEE

-1038 VNFPFVRLKY
+1038 VDFPFVCLKY
-1048 QHRMCPEIA
+1048 QHRMRPEIA
-1057 QLLSPHIYQEL
+1057 QLIRPHIYQDL

-1097 EIQEGKSHQNA
+1097 EIQEGKSHQNP

-1113 VVELCKYFLCQDY
+1113 VVELCKYLLCQDY

-1209 NMRMLSKVPLWS
+1209 NMRMLGKIPLWS
-1221 KIIHILREKGHIGRS
+1221 KIIHTLRDKGHIGHS

-1244 PETKTLVSTAADFSK
+1244 PETKTLVSAAADFSK

-1277 VCTRACHPYDIEH
+1277 VCTRPCHPYDLQH
-1290 KEYQCLKPC
+1290 KDYRCLKPC

-1314 YEPCGPCMVIV
+1314 YEPCGPCVVVV
-1325 EKTIS
+1325 EKTIP

-1336 MVPCFTPDSEFLCQ
+1336 LVPCFIPDSEFICQ
-1350 EPCQKKL
+1350 EPCLEKL
-1357 NCGHACNK
+1357 NCGHRCNK
-1365 LCGQECTKQCPELVT
+1365 FCGQECTKQCPELVT
-1380 VMLKCAKKGLYCI
+1380 A
-1393 GNMRMLSKVPLW
+1393 
-1405 SKIIHILREKGHIG
+1405 
-1419 RSLVLCCQNH
+1419 
-1429 PETKTLVS
+1429 T
-1437 TAADFSKVPEGG
+1437 
-1449 CSRPCEFRLSCG
+1449 
-1461 HVCTRACHPYDI
+1461 
-1473 EHKEYQCL
+1473 
-1481 KPCQKVLCADGHRC
+1481 
-1495 PWSCYEPCG
+1495 
-1504 PCMVIVEKTI
+1504 
-1514 SKCGH
+1514 
-1519 LQMVP
+1519 
-1524 CFTPDSEFLC
+1524 
-1534 QEPCQKKLNC
+1534 
-1544 GHACNK
+1544 
-1550 LCGQECTKQCPEL
+1550 
-1563 VTVMLKCGHN
+1563 LKCGHN
-1573 QQLKC
+1573 QK
-1578 QIAEEMKDEKPV
+1578 V
-1590 ECKTKC
+1590 ECWLSGEVKHKKIVECQTKC
-1596 SVTLECGHVCAGS
+1596 SITLECGHVCSGS
-1609 CHTCFEGRFH
+1609 CHSCFEGRFH
-1619 KPCNSPCKRFLVCS
+1619 KQCNSPCKRFLVCS
-1633 HKCQQPCTT
+1633 HSCKQPCTT
-1642 ECPPCQLECQNR
+1642 ECPPCQLECQNH
-1654 CVHSR
+1654 CIHSR
-1659 CKKKCGMSCF
+1659 CKKKCGESCV
-1669 PCAEPCEWQCQHYR
+1669 PCAEPCEWRCQHYQ
-1683 CTNLCSEPCNR
+1683 CTSLCSEPCSR

-1721 KCLVCDREELTQ
+1721 KCLVCDCEELRQ

-1760 LDHYMDEDDNVI
+1760 LDHYMDEDDDVI

-1788 RYGTIVKRRLDE
+1788 RYGTIVKRWLYE

-1811 AQEIESSR
+1811 AQEIEFSR
-1819 QRLRAALLG
+1819 QRLQAALTG

-1837 LKYLMLEDKLGA
+1837 LKYLMLKDKLKA
-1849 SDLSA
+1849 SDLST

-1867 ERVADLTNSLS
+1867 QRVADLTHSLS
-1878 KIDASERKALRK
+1878 RIDGRERKGLRK
-1890 RLDEVQEWLDK
+1890 RLDEVQGWLDK

-1913 LQSEI
+1913 LQSEL
-1918 QRLTYLLSLLARCKG
+1918 QRLTYLLSLLARCEG
-1933 ASGMIAPALAAEIA
+1933 ARETITPGLAAEIV
-1947 SAREIL
+1947 SIREIL
-1953 EGTKKFTED
+1953 EGTKKFSEE
-1962 DEAAM
+1962 DEAAV
-1967 KAALERLYAALPLSG
+1967 KADVERLCAALPGSG

-2014 IGDCG
+2014 IGECG
-2019 GAMERSTCPE
+2019 GAMERSKCPE

-2066 LNFEELH
+2066 LNFEGLH
-2073 RLL
+2073 QLL

>member
-1 GKERRDLRAS
+1 MEAAGEEPWSRQPRAAGRDNWDTGFIRRGRNRTHNLSSQAAQLGESPKASDYTLPPGQREERCNRQNWRVPQSSNNKPRNQGGQAKS
-11 GPWNE
+11 GATGQWNE
-16 QENEGRGR
+16 QENEGRR
-24 GYHGGQAHERA
+24 MRH
-35 RGPYNEEENEGRGR
+35 
-49 RYQGGQTHERARG
+49 QGGQVYERAKG
-62 AWNEQENEGRGRR
+62 PGNEQENEGRGRR
-75 YQGGQAQEGARGLR
+75 YHGGQTHERARGPWNVQENEGRRRFYQGGQAQEEARELR
-89 NGQGNEG
+89 NGQAKEG
-96 RGRRMQPQENPHFY
+96 RGKRMQPRENPHFS
-110 QNPTPVG
+110 QNPTPGG
-117 AQLSEQ
+117 AQLSKQ

-143 SEVVITLASSSGLKE
+143 SEVVITLASSLGLKE
-158 LLSQMAMKPNFL
+158 LLSQTTMKPSFL
-170 QLVCQVIRKACS
+170 QLVCQVLRKACS

-194 GLVKESNFLK
+194 GVVKDSNFLK

-235 LLQDLVSIFPVSSVQ
+235 LLQDLISIFPASSVQ
-250 KISILLTVLPASINA
+250 KISVLLTVLPASINT

-270 VDITEETEKNLNK
+270 VDITEEMENNLNK

-310 QTDGQEETYRTMT
+310 QTDGQEESYRTMT
-323 IYPTYNEVHL
+323 IYPTYNEIHH
-333 DKKPFLRPNNVSGRY
+333 DEKPFLRPNIVSGKY

-386 RKKKFDDIRI
+386 RRKKFDDIRI
-396 YFDTKIIAPLCS
+396 YFDTRIIRPLCS
-408 PTGIVYKVQFDIKP
+408 PTGIVYKVQFDVKP

-436 GSLICMSKDHFETC
+436 GSLVCLSKDHFETC
-450 LFATVSNRDN
+450 LFATISNRDN
-460 ADLAHGIVQLCFNAQ
+460 AEVADGIVQLCFNAQ

-498 EAYLHVLEGLQE
+498 EAYRHVLEGLQE

-524 CDAQVKKPAYL
+524 CDAQLKSPAYL

-540 YNFAPLME
+540 YNFASLMK
-548 DPLSDEEIHPD
+548 DPLPDEEGCPD
-559 GLRRQSVHVLDTKQW
+559 GLRRQNVQVLDPKQW
-574 LSAET
+574 PSMEALG
-579 LRLDESQMQA
+579 LDESQMQA
-589 LSLALTKELAII
+589 LILALTKELAII

-622 NKHVWQTT
+622 NKSVWQST
-630 VQKSPILVVC
+630 VQKSPILIVC

-655 FQKHGMVRVGG
+655 FQKKGIVRVGG

-681 RKKCEFRHSLPMHLR
+681 RKKCGFRQNLPMHLR

-711 ELHEGA
+711 KLLEGA

-722 TTYGVL
+722 STYGVL
-728 HERHLEACIAPH
+728 HERHLEAFIAPQ
-740 HWDSLMNGLVRE
+740 HWNSLMNGL
-752 DGEEFYYSASQHSMI
+752 DDEEFYYSASNHSMI

-778 TQDAAENIEAENP
+778 TQTVAENIEAEDP
-791 EQEWEGEAEE
+791 GGQQERGRHWEGEFEE
-801 ELLEIPEEAD
+801 ELLEIAEEAD

-830 KEEEHRGAHG
+830 KDEEHRDVHE
-840 LARVLLAMKLEDQE
+840 LANMLLAMKLEEQE
-854 EETAQ
+854 GTAQ
-859 PQRKTAEWEVTRK
+859 PQQTMEWEITFAQRK

-877 MKAELCKLSA
+877 MKAELRKLSA
-887 MSELEAKA
+887 MTESEAKA
-895 IQDLWQLDLN
+895 IQDLWQLDLS
-905 SRWRLYRLWLQTY
+905 SRWRLYRLWLQSY
-918 QGFIRRQILRH
+918 QGVIRQKILQH
-929 EQQYQAAAERLTEL
+929 ERQYQAAAERLTEL

-948 FCILKEAQV
+948 LCILKEAQV

-971 LQKVKPRIVIIEE
+971 LQKVEPRIVIVEE

-1006 IGDHQQLRPSANV
+1006 IGDHQQLQPSANV

-1038 VNFPFVRLKY
+1038 VDFPFVCLKY
-1048 QHRMCPEIA
+1048 QHRMRPEIA

-1068 ENHPSVLK
+1068 ENHPSVLT
-1076 YENIKGVLS
+1076 YENVKGVLS

-1097 EIQEGKSHQNA
+1097 EIQEGKSHENP

-1178 SNKEERTG
+1178 SNKEERIG

-1209 NMRMLSKVPLWS
+1209 NMRMLGKVPLWS
-1221 KIIHILREKGHIGRS
+1221 RIIHTLREKGHIGRS
-1236 LVLCCQNH
+1236 LMLCCQNH

-1265 SRPCEFR
+1265 NRPCEFR

-1277 VCTRACHPYDIEH
+1277 VCTRACHPYDSQH

-1314 YEPCGPCMVIV
+1314 YEPCGPCMVRV
-1325 EKTIS
+1325 KKTIS

-1336 MVPCFTPDSEFLCQ
+1336 MVPCSTPDSEFLCQ

-1365 LCGQECTKQCPELVT
+1365 FCGQECTKWCPELVT
-1380 VMLKCAKKGLYCI
+1380 V
-1393 GNMRMLSKVPLW
+1393 
-1405 SKIIHILREKGHIG
+1405 
-1419 RSLVLCCQNH
+1419 
-1429 PETKTLVS
+1429 T
-1437 TAADFSKVPEGG
+1437 
-1449 CSRPCEFRLSCG
+1449 
-1461 HVCTRACHPYDI
+1461 
-1473 EHKEYQCL
+1473 
-1481 KPCQKVLCADGHRC
+1481 
-1495 PWSCYEPCG
+1495 
-1504 PCMVIVEKTI
+1504 
-1514 SKCGH
+1514 
-1519 LQMVP
+1519 
-1524 CFTPDSEFLC
+1524 
-1534 QEPCQKKLNC
+1534 
-1544 GHACNK
+1544 
-1550 LCGQECTKQCPEL
+1550 
-1563 VTVMLKCGHN
+1563 LKCGHK
-1573 QQLKC
+1573 QKVKC
-1578 QIAEEMKDEKPV
+1578 WITEEMKHDKPV

-1596 SVTLECGHVCAGS
+1596 SATLECGHVCSGS

-1619 KPCNSPCKRFLVCS
+1619 KPCNSPCKRVLVCA
-1633 HKCQQPCTT
+1633 HKCQQPCIT
-1642 ECPPCQLECQNR
+1642 ECPPCQLPCQNH
-1654 CVHSR
+1654 CIHSR
-1659 CKKKCGMSCF
+1659 CQKKCGELCF
-1669 PCAEPCEWQCQHYR
+1669 PCAEPCEWQCQHYQ

-1694 PRCNVPCAKLLC
+1694 PRCNVPCTKLLR
-1706 CGHPCIG
+1706 CGHPCVG
-1713 LCGEPCPK
+1713 LCGEPCPQ
-1721 KCLVCDREELTQ
+1721 KCLICDHEELTQ

-1738 EEDPDARFVQLE
+1738 EEEPTARFVQLE
-1750 DCGHVFESQG
+1750 DCGHVFESHG
-1760 LDHYMDEDDNVI
+1760 LDHYMDEDNDVI

-1788 RYGTIVKRRLDE
+1788 RYGTVVKRRLDE
-1800 IEKVKEKIQGS
+1800 IEKVKEKIQGP

-1819 QRLRAALLG
+1819 QRLQAALTG

-1837 LKYLMLEDKLGA
+1837 LKYLMLEDKLKS
-1849 SDLSA
+1849 SDLST

-1867 ERVADLTNSLS
+1867 ERIADLTDSMS
-1878 KIDASERKALRK
+1878 KIDASERQGLRK

-1913 LQSEI
+1913 LQSET
-1918 QRLTYLLSLLARCKG
+1918 QRLTYLLSLLVRCKG
-1933 ASGMIAPALAAEIA
+1933 ARGMITPALAAEIA
-1947 SAREIL
+1947 GAREIL
-1953 EGTKKFTED
+1953 ERTKKFTRED
-1962 DEAAM
+1962 EDAVK
-1967 KAALERLYAALPLSG
+1967 KAWARLNSALPRSG
-1982 LGISEV
+1982 LGISET
-1988 ERVQIVRAIGCP
+1988 ERVQIVGAIGYRP
-2000 RGHWFKCRNGHIYV
+2000 GHWFKCRNGHIYV

-2019 GAMERSTCPE
+2019 GAMEQSRCPE
-2029 CHAVI
+2029 CRAPI
-2034 GGTNHTLDSTNS
+2034 GGTNHTLDSSNS

-2061 TANNL
+2061 TANNM
-2066 LNFEELH
+2066 LNFQEL

>member
-1 GKERRDLRAS
+1 DHWDTGFIQRGRNRTNNVSGQRARLVENPQASHYPLAPGQREERDDVWVWKVPQSSKNKPRIQGGQANSGATGHWNEQENEGRRTRHQDGQAHERVRGPFSEQGNESGERRYQGGQAPERAR

-24 GYHGGQAHERA
+24 RYLDGQGQEGV
-35 RGPYNEEENEGRGR
+35 RGLRNDQEKEGRGR
-49 RYQGGQTHERARG
+49 GMKP
-62 AWNEQENEGRGRR
+62 W
-75 YQGGQAQEGARGLR
+75 
-89 NGQGNEG
+89 
-96 RGRRMQPQENPHFY
+96 ENPHFC
-110 QNPTPVG
+110 QNATPGG
-117 AQLSEQ
+117 AQLREQ

-143 SEVVITLASSSGLKE
+143 SEVVITLASSSGLKD
-158 LLSQMAMKPNFL
+158 LLSQTAMKPSFL
-170 QLVCQVIRKACS
+170 QLICQVLRKACS

-194 GLVKESNFLK
+194 GVVKESNFLK
-204 ICLPQYVSDMMTEAV
+204 ICLPQYVSDMVTEAV

-224 QYPVHI
+224 RYPVHI
-230 SNIIS
+230 SNIIL
-235 LLQDLVSIFPVSSVQ
+235 LLQDLISIFPASSVQ
-250 KISILLTVLPASINA
+250 KISVLLTVLPASVNA

-270 VDITEETEKNLNK
+270 VDITEETEKSLNK

-310 QTDGQEETYRTMT
+310 QTDGQEETYHTMT
-323 IYPTYNEVHL
+323 IFPTYNELHH
-333 DKKPFLRPNNVSGRY
+333 DKKPFLRPNIVSGRY
-348 ESTSIYLDT
+348 ESVSIYLDT

-396 YFDTKIIAPLCS
+396 YFDTRIITPLCC
-408 PTGIVYKVQFDIKP
+408 PTGIVYKVQFDTKP

-436 GSLICMSKDHFETC
+436 GSLVCMSKDHFETC

-460 ADLAHGIVQLCFNAQ
+460 ADLAHGTVQLCFNAQ

-498 EAYLHVLEGLQE
+498 EAYRHVLEGLQE

-524 CDAQVKKPAYL
+524 CDTQVEKPTYL
-535 TMDTA
+535 TMDTV
-540 YNFAPLME
+540 YNFAPLVE
-548 DPLSDEEIHPD
+548 DSLSDEETYPD
-559 GLRRQSVHVLDTKQW
+559 GLRRQRVNVLDPKQW
-574 LSAET
+574 PSMED
-579 LRLDESQMQA
+579 LRLDESQLQA

-615 IVQALLT
+615 IVQALLA
-622 NKHVWQTT
+622 NKHVWQNT
-630 VQKSPILVVC
+630 VQKSPILIVC

-655 FQKHGMVRVGG
+655 SQKHGMVRIGG

-681 RKKCEFRHSLPMHLR
+681 RKKCAFRYNLPMHLR
-696 RAYVNITSEMKQAEQ
+696 RAYMNITSEMKQAER

-728 HERHLEACIAPH
+728 HERHLEACISPQ
-740 HWDSLMNGLVRE
+740 HWNSLMNGL
-752 DGEEFYYSASQHSMI
+752 DDEEFYYSASQHSMI
-767 LEWLGLGVTVF
+767 LEWLGLGITAF
-778 TQDAAENIEAENP
+778 TQSAAENIGTENP
-791 EQEWEGEAEE
+791 GDQREREKWEGEAEE
-801 ELLEIPEEAD
+801 ELLEIAEEAD
-811 LIQADRVIED
+811 LIQADRVIEH

-830 KEEEHRGAHG
+830 MEEEHRAVNE
-840 LARVLLAMKLEDQE
+840 LASVLLAMKLGDQE
-854 EETAQ
+854 DDTAQ
-859 PQRKTAEWEVTRK
+859 PQQKTVQWEITAAQRK

-877 MKAELCKLSA
+877 MKVELNKLSA
-887 MSELEAKA
+887 MTELEAKA
-895 IQDLWQLDLN
+895 VQDLWQLDLN
-905 SRWRLYRLWLQTY
+905 SRWRLYRFWLQTY
-918 QGFIRRQILRH
+918 QASIRRRILQH
-929 EQQYQAAAERLTEL
+929 EQQYQAAAERLAEL

-948 FCILKEAQV
+948 LCILKEAQV

-971 LQKVKPRIVIIEE
+971 LQKVEPRIVIVEE

-1006 IGDHQQLRPSANV
+1006 IGDHQQLQPSANV

-1048 QHRMCPEIA
+1048 QHRMRPEIA

-1097 EIQEGKSHQNA
+1097 EIHEGKSHQNP

-1209 NMRMLSKVPLWS
+1209 NMRMLGKVPLWS
-1221 KIIHILREKGHIGRS
+1221 KIIHTLREKGHIGPS

-1244 PETKTLVSTAADFSK
+1244 PETKTLVSTAADFNK

-1265 SRPCEFR
+1265 NRPCEFR

-1277 VCTRACHPYDIEH
+1277 VCTRACHPYDSQH

-1299 QKVLCADGHRCPRSC
+1299 QKVLCADGHRCPRLC
-1314 YEPCGPCMVIV
+1314 YEPCGSCMVIV

-1330 KCGHLQ
+1330 KCGHVQ
-1336 MVPCFTPDSEFLCQ
+1336 MVPCSVPESEFHCQ

-1357 NCGHACNK
+1357 NCGHTCNK
-1365 LCGQECTKQCPELVT
+1365 FCGQECTK
-1380 VMLKCAKKGLYCI
+1380 
-1393 GNMRMLSKVPLW
+1393 W
-1405 SKIIHILREKGHIG
+1405 
-1419 RSLVLCCQNH
+1419 
-1429 PETKTLVS
+1429 
-1437 TAADFSKVPEGG
+1437 
-1449 CSRPCEFRLSCG
+1449 
-1461 HVCTRACHPYDI
+1461 
-1473 EHKEYQCL
+1473 
-1481 KPCQKVLCADGHRC
+1481 
-1495 PWSCYEPCG
+1495 
-1504 PCMVIVEKTI
+1504 
-1514 SKCGH
+1514 
-1519 LQMVP
+1519 
-1524 CFTPDSEFLC
+1524 
-1534 QEPCQKKLNC
+1534 
-1544 GHACNK
+1544 
-1550 LCGQECTKQCPEL
+1550 CPEL
-1563 VTVMLKCGHN
+1563 VTVMLKCGHK
-1573 QQLKC
+1573 QQVKC
-1578 QIAEEMKDEKPV
+1578 WITEEMNHEKPV

-1596 SVTLECGHVCAGS
+1596 SVTLACGHKCSGS

-1619 KPCNSPCKRFLVCS
+1619 KPCNSPCKRFLICS
-1633 HKCQQPCTT
+1633 HKCHQPCTT
-1642 ECPPCQLECQNR
+1642 ECPPCQMECQNR
-1654 CVHSR
+1654 CIHSR
-1659 CKKKCGMSCF
+1659 CKKKCGERCF
-1669 PCAEPCEWQCQHYR
+1669 PCAEPCEWWCQHYR

-1694 PRCNVPCAKLLC
+1694 PRCNVPCAKLLH

-1713 LCGEPCPK
+1713 LCGEPCPN
-1721 KCLVCDREELTQ
+1721 KCLVCDREELAQ

-1738 EEDPDARFVQLE
+1738 EDDPDARFVQLE

-1760 LDHYMDEDDNVI
+1760 LDHYMDQDDDVI

-1788 RYGTIVKRRLDE
+1788 RYGTIVKRQLDE
-1800 IEKVKEKIQGS
+1800 IEKVKEKIQGP
-1811 AQEIESSR
+1811 AQEIESCR
-1819 QRLRAALLG
+1819 QRLQAALTG
-1828 NAVLQRNLP
+1828 NAVLQGNLP
-1837 LKYLMLEDKLGA
+1837 LKYLMLEDKLKA
-1849 SDLSA
+1849 SDLSM
-1854 KSIGLIENQLNFY
+1854 KNIGLIENQLNFY

-1878 KIDASERKALRK
+1878 KIDASERKGLRK

-1901 PRLSFTGQELSD
+1901 PRLSFTVQELSD

-1933 ASGMIAPALAAEIA
+1933 ARAMITPALAAEIA
-1947 SAREIL
+1947 STREIL
-1953 EGTKKFTED
+1953 EGTKKFTEK
-1962 DEAAM
+1962 DEAAV
-1967 KAALERLYAALPLSG
+1967 KAELERLCTALPASG
-1982 LGISEV
+1982 LGISEA
-1988 ERVQIVRAIGCP
+1988 ERVQIVSAIGCP
-2000 RGHWFKCRNGHIYV
+2000 RGHWFKCKNGHIYV

-2019 GAMERSTCPE
+2019 GAMERSRCPE

-2034 GGTNHTLDSTNS
+2034 GGANHTLDSSNS
-2046 LASEMDGATHAAWSE
+2046 LASEMDDATHAAWSE

-2066 LNFEELH
+2066 LNFQELQ